1 MSTNHRPQVM
11 QLESRTFQ
19 HVHAWRSRFGR
30 QRAATAPGTLQG
42 HRPTPFPPFYRWAR
56 WPGA

>member
-1 MSTNHRPQVM
+1 MSTNHWPQVT
-11 QLESRTFQ
+11 QLEGRKL
-19 HVHAWRSRFGR
+19 HNVLPLRSLFNR
-30 QRAATAPGTLQG
+30 QRATAEPERLPR